1 MSRPRVKVPKSASKG
16 EIITIKTL
24 IGHKMETGLRKDKK
38 TGKIIPRMIINKF
51 TVKFNGTQ
59 VFAADILP
67 SVSANPF
74 MQFTVKVP
82 ESGEFEFVWV
92 DDAGKTYSTKK
103 KITVS

>member
-1 MSRPRVKVPKSASKG
+1 MSKPRVKVPKSASKN

-24 IGHKMETGLRKDKK
+24 ISHKMESGQRKDKK

-51 TVKFNGTQ
+51 TVKFNDTQ
-59 VFAADILP
+59 VFSADIQP

-74 MQFTVKVP
+74 MEFTVKVP
-82 ESGEFEFVWV
+82 ESGEFEFIWV
-92 DDAGKTYSTKK
+92 DDSGKTYSIKK

>member
-1 MSRPRVKVPKSASKG
+1 VPKTASKG

-24 IGHKMETGLRKDKK
+24 IGHKMESGQRKDKK

-51 TVKFNGTQ
+51 TVKFNGKQ
-59 VFAADILP
+59 VFDVDIQP

-74 MQFTVKVP
+74 MEFTVKVP

-92 DDAGKTYSTKK
+92 DDSGKTFSTKN